1 MRNTIYKPLA
11 IFSLIVLAGCSTV
24 AGSVI
29 GGGIGSAMGNAQM
42 GRGIGA
48 AVGMIDD
55 IWGY

>member
-1 MRNTIYKPLA
+1 MRITIYKPLA
-11 IFSLIVLAGCSTV
+11 IILLMILAGCSTM

-42 GRGIGA
+42 GRDIGA

>member
-1 MRNTIYKPLA
+1 MRRIIFRPLA
-11 IFSLIVLAGCSTV
+11 IFSLIVLVGCSTI

-29 GGGIGSAMGNAQM
+29 GGGIGSAMGNATV
-42 GRGIGA
+42 GRDIGA

>member
-1 MRNTIYKPLA
+1 MRKTIYKLLA
-11 IFSLIVLAGCSTV
+11 IFLLIVLAGCSTV

-29 GGGIGSAMGNAQM
+29 GGGIGSAMGNAEM
-42 GRGIGA
+42 GRDIGA

>member
-1 MRNTIYKPLA
+1 MKNRLTTLLA
-11 IFSLIVLAGCSTV
+11 VLSVLFLVGCSTI

-42 GRGIGA
+42 GRDIGS